1 MIELSEQQR
10 QAVREQP
17 DQPLEVI
24 DPVTQETFVLIRR
37 EVYER
42 LKEYDDSAWTDE
54 EMDRLAEEAGD
65 LLDSFGKEP

>member
-17 DQPLEVI
+17 DQPLEVT

-37 EVYER
+37 AVYER

-65 LLDSFGKEP
+65 MLDSFGKEP